1 MKARKA
7 VRKAIQNQM
16 EGKGF
21 SLVEILSSCP
31 VQWGMSPEE
40 SCRWILETM
49 VHTFPLAVFKDSAK
63 PPDQNQRDLKHKTR
77 PSPKEVAHILGVRKE
92 EGPALETSLPPS
104 PARNQNPRMIISGFG
119 GQGGLFLGELLAEAG
134 MSQGYQVSWLPSYGP
149 EMRGGTA
156 HCHVIISREAIDSP
170 LVDHPTTLIALN
182 EPSLVRF
189 APKTIAGGLLI
200 YDSSLVTTAPSRRDL
215 ETIAIPATAIADKL
229 GNAKGA
235 NMVILGAYLAKTKLV
250 AQDTIARTL
259 AKRLADESV
268 LEFNLKAIDAGREFL
283 TQGRN
288 QSQEFLA

>member
-21 SLVEILSSCP
+21 SLVEILSPCP
-31 VQWGMSPEE
+31 VQWGKSPEE

-63 PPDQNQRDLKHKTR
+63 PPDQNQRDLKPKAR
-77 PSPKEVAHILGVRKE
+77 PSPREVARILGERKD
-92 EGPALETSLPPS
+92 EGPPLETSLPPS
-104 PARNQNPRMIISGFG
+104 PAQDQNPRMIISGFG
-119 GQGGLFLGELLAEAG
+119 GQGGLFLGEILAEAG

-170 LVDHPTTLIALN
+170 LVDRPTTLIALN

-235 NMVILGAYLAKTKLV
+235 NMVILGAYLAKTKFV
-250 AQDTIARTL
+250 AQDTITRTL
-259 AKRLADESV
+259 AKRLADKAL
-268 LEFNLKAIDAGREFL
+268 LEYNLKAIDAGREFL

-288 QSQEFLA
+288 